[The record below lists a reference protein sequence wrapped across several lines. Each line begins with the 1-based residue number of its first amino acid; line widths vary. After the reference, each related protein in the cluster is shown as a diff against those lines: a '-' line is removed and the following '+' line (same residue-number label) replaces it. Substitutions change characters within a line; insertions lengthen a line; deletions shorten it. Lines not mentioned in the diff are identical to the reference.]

1 MTIGDL
7 SAVNSYHLTKL
18 RQFSQLLL
26 NLNVTGDAATSS
38 PYIKTQ
44 TNAVSVTSD
53 VLTTLTVG
61 GTLDRVSLHGATKLT
76 SLSTVVIIR
85 DFEIIGASIL
95 EAATIGHDHIE
106 GSDAAS
112 LRISGASKLT
122 GLTPTA
128 LDEVGTC
135 NTYRST

>member
-1 MTIGDL
+1 MIYL
-7 SAVNSYHLTKL
+7 LPIPFHLTKL
-18 RQFSQLLL
+18 RQLPALV
-26 NLNVTGDAATSS
+26 NLNVTGDAADS

-76 SLSTVVIIR
+76 ALESSAGSFGR

-95 EAATIGHDHIE
+95 EAATGHDHIE

-112 LRISGASKLT
+112 RISGASAC
-122 GLTPTA
+122 GFNYN
-128 LDEVGTC
+128 C
-135 NTYRST
+135 S